1 MAAIR
6 SPKAAEDGMPIEV
19 RFDEDQELL
28 RITLTGVW
36 PTLPEIIGERSR
48 LIMAGYIRPGVVE
61 LVDARAVTRGI
72 PNPSQMRS
80 ILHAVGAPPIKRA
93 VLVSSNVQ
101 YSAGR
106 IAEVLDPTGV
116 RVFRE
121 ESVALDWLFHG
132 RSVKHAAGSPATRLR

>member
-1 MAAIR
+1 
-6 SPKAAEDGMPIEV
+6 MPIEA
-19 RFDEDQELL
+19 RFDEDRQLL
-28 RITLTGVW
+28 HVVLSDAW

-72 PNPSQMRS
+72 PNLAQMRS
-80 ILHAVGAPPIKRA
+80 ILHAVGAPPAKRA

-106 IAEVLDPTGV
+106 IAEALRPNGV
-116 RVFRE
+116 RVFRDE
-121 ESVALDWLFHG
+121 AAALDWLFEDRTVWHT
-132 RSVKHAAGSPATRLR
+132 SAT